1 MPTILLQRLSQ
12 ASGVSAKSDFQYFFF
27 ADHTSELIPPVSV
40 SLTLDGSDKCSSD
53 KTLQQ
58 FPHFQDY
65 TDRVHSLKSLCF
77 LLLKILGGQEPWV
90 LFSLDHD

>member
-1 MPTILLQRLSQ
+1 MPTLLLQSLSQ
-12 ASGVSAKSDFQYFFF
+12 ASGVSAKSDFQYFFS
-27 ADHTSELIPPVSV
+27 ADHTSELIPPASV

-58 FPHFQDY
+58 FPHFH
-65 TDRVHSLKSLCF
+65 RVHSLKSLCF

-90 LFSLDHD
+90 LFSLEQN